1 MIFRK
6 IHHFTSCMLGM
17 FIFLADSAHELLL
30 WGVALKVRAVILCVL
45 FDLLPSFDLH

>member
-1 MIFRK
+1 MMFRE